1 MKLLIIHGPNMNL
14 FGIRSSKKGDNIT
27 LDKIN
32 RHLRKFVRD
41 KEIELKIIQTH
52 NESKIVSYLHK
63 NRKNFNGIVLTPGAW
78 QYSGY
83 VLKDTIELIELKT
96 IVIMLNK
103 DNNIFSNFKCI
114 MNENILNSYEEAIS
128 TYVS

>member
-52 NESKIVSYLHK
+52 NESKIVS
-63 NRKNFNGIVLTPGAW
+63 
-78 QYSGY
+78 
-83 VLKDTIELIELKT
+83 
-96 IVIMLNK
+96 
-103 DNNIFSNFKCI
+103 
-114 MNENILNSYEEAIS
+114 
-128 TYVS
+128 